1 MPSADS
7 HAAQMAAAIV
17 VAAHGRIEV
26 KVCCNCT
33 SVGPQLAAEG
43 LAGAHPPAGAPL
55 FVAVG
60 SRMADEMQP
69 APRPVDRERAAV
81 AGSALDQPT
90 AVAAAVMGARLPHS
104 GLQPAGKSEHSES
117 QRKKGCIPFSSVI
130 RPCCFCISDFSI
142 ARLT

>member
-1 MPSADS
+1 
-7 HAAQMAAAIV
+7 MAAA
-17 VAAHGRIEV
+17 VAVAMHGLKAGCECALVR
-26 KVCCNCT
+26 
-33 SVGPQLAAEG
+33 SHLAAG
-43 LAGAHPPAGAPL
+43 WLAGAQPSAGAPPS
-55 FVAVG
+55 VAVG
-60 SRMADEMQP
+60 SRRADEVQP

-117 QRKKGCIPFSSVI
+117 PSKKGCIPFSSAI
-130 RPCCFCISDFSI
+130 RPCCFCISTFSI